1 LWNANSAINFDLP
14 FGFTFV
20 MEETLEEK
28 KNKNKPYKPILEG
41 IPDWP
46 VYQLS
51 KNRKEFLEE
60 VSRKSF
66 ELILQLR
73 PARKQ
78 LIDEIEATV
87 YREQNRIKRNPWR
100 VDPKDDSRFWSNV
113 KKDLIEASSRI
124 NDEADKTHEEILK
137 RIVTRYANEIAGNFK
152 PNSYRVT
159 RELIKFWFSRLLN
172 GARVKKFGAFFR
184 NQYTLRD
191 KIQIVGKVKMLRKLA
206 KKGTVV
212 MVPTHFSNLDSILI
226 GWVIHSL
233 GLPAFIYGAGLNLF
247 NIKIFAYF
255 MNSLGAYKVD
265 RRKKNLPYLE
275 TLKMYSNLAIQKGA
289 HSLFFPGGTRSR
301 SGLIEKQLK
310 LGLLSTALEAQ
321 RNLYLEN
328 PNATEVRKIFIVP
341 VTLNYNFVLEAPDLI
356 EDYLHVKGQDK
367 YFPEQDKYGSVQLI
381 RFLFKFFTKGSNIS
395 VSIGTALDV
404 LGNYVDEDGHSIDNQ
419 GRLIHTKDYFISNGQ
434 ISEDKQRE
442 DEYTRMLSQK
452 IVSEYHRINRVFAS
466 HVAAFVA
473 FELWQRKF
481 PKLDLFGLLRLP
493 EEDLELDYTEF
504 RESFK
509 RVRKRIYELHDQEKV
524 YFATHLKGKAD
535 KVLKLGIEN
544 VGIFHLK
551 RPLLLNKK
559 GNIITKDLTVLYYYH
574 NRLVGYDLEQFI

>member
-1 LWNANSAINFDLP
+1 
-14 FGFTFV
+14 
-20 MEETLEEK
+20 MEILEEK
-28 KNKNKPYKPILEG
+28 KNKNKPYKPILDG

-51 KNRKEFLEE
+51 KNRKEFVEE
-60 VSRKSF
+60 VAQKSF
-66 ELILQLR
+66 ERILELR
-73 PARKQ
+73 PTRKQ
-78 LIDEIEATV
+78 LIDELEATV
-87 YREQNRIKRNPWR
+87 YREQNRIKRNRWR
-100 VDPKDDSRFWSNV
+100 VDPKDDSRFWADV
-113 KKDLIEASSRI
+113 KNDLIEAGARI
-124 NDEADKTHEEILK
+124 NDPSDKTHEVILK
-137 RIVTRYANEIAGNFK
+137 RIVARYANEIAGNFK
-152 PNSYRVT
+152 PNSYRLT
-159 RELIKFWFSRLLN
+159 RELLKIWFSRLLN

-184 NQYTLRD
+184 SQYTLRD
-191 KIQIVGKVKMLRKLA
+191 KIHIVGKVKSLRRLA

-212 MVPTHFSNLDSILI
+212 MVPTHFSNLDSILV

-310 LGLLSTALEAQ
+310 LGLLSTAIEAQ

-328 PNATEVRKIFIVP
+328 PDATEVRKIFVVP

-367 YFPEQDKYGSVQLI
+367 YFPEQDKYGSVQLLK
-381 RFLFKFFTKGSNIS
+381 FLFKFFTKGSNIS
-395 VSIGTALDV
+395 VSIGPALDV
-404 LGNYVDEDGHSIDNQ
+404 IGNHVDEEGHSIDNQ
-419 GRLIHTKDYFISNGQ
+419 GRLIHTKDYFISSGQ

-452 IVSEYHRINRVFAS
+452 IVTEYHRINRIFAS
-466 HVAAFVA
+466 HLAAFVA
-473 FELWQRKF
+473 FEMWQRKF

-493 EEDLELDYTEF
+493 EEDLELDYAEF
-504 RESFK
+504 RETFK
-509 RVRKRIYELHDQEKV
+509 RVRKRIYELKDQGKV
-524 YFATHLKGKAD
+524 YHATHLKGKVD
-535 KVLKLGIEN
+535 SVLKLGIEN

-574 NRLVGYDLEQFI
+574 NRLVGYDLEQYIG